1 MDINEI
7 LNKIRNTRINEKKTL
22 KNMSE
27 QLGNKSISSY
37 CKKELGD
44 IPITLNEY
52 LKICDILKKSPIY
65 FLK

>member
-1 MDINEI
+1 MNINEI
-7 LNKIRNTRINEKKTL
+7 LKRIRNTRINEKKTL

-27 QLGNKSISSY
+27 QLGNKSVSSY

-44 IPITLNEY
+44 TPITLYEY
-52 LKICDILKKSPIY
+52 LKICEILGKPPIY

>member
-1 MDINEI
+1 MNINEI
-7 LNKIRNTRINEKKTL
+7 LYKIRNTRLNEKKTM

-37 CKKELGD
+37 CKKELGET
-44 IPITLNEY
+44 PITLNEY
-52 LKICDILKKSPIY
+52 LKICDILNKSPKY

>member
-1 MDINEI
+1 MNINDV
-7 LNKIRNTRINEKKTL
+7 LNKIRNTRIDEKKTL

-27 QLGNKSISSY
+27 QLGNKSVSSY

-44 IPITLNEY
+44 TPITLNEY
-52 LKICDILKKSPIY
+52 LKICDILEKSPIY